1 MVEDPDPPPPED
13 KELPPDEPV
22 PDELAPDEPPPEHAE
37 SIKTVIANKALIP
50 TAAEADRLF
59 LLCTRIS

>member
-1 MVEDPDPPPPED
+1 MVEDPYPPPPED
-13 KELPPDEPV
+13 KELPPDELV
-22 PDELAPDEPPPEHAE
+22 PDEPPPEHAE
-37 SIKTVIANKALIP
+37 SIKTEIANKALIP